1 MDIFSLTAI
10 FFSYYI
16 VSDLYNHGNAIRE
29 FHRLNLRLENI
40 ERDITYIR
48 R

>member
-1 MDIFSLTAI
+1 MELFTLTAI

-16 VSDLYNHGNAIRE
+16 VTDLYNHGNAIRE

-40 ERDITYIR
+40 ERSIGYITR
-48 R
+48 